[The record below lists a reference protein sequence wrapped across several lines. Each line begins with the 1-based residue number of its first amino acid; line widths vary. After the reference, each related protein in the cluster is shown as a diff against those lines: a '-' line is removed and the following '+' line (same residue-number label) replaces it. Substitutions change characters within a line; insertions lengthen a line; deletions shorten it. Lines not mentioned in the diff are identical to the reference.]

1 MTQDAQQTAAV
12 AIFDSRPA
20 AEDAIVALHQEGL
33 DMKRL
38 SVFVKDFHTE
48 QHTSGSSKTE
58 QFFVLVHGTAEMMVH
73 ARAILGT
80 VSSSHLGIHASSHG
94 SHVATGLGLG

>member
-1 MTQDAQQTAAV
+1 MTQDAQQTAVV

-38 SVFVKDFHTE
+38 SIFGKDFTTE
-48 QHTSGSSKTE
+48 QHTSRSVKAE
-58 QFFVLVHGTAEMMVH
+58 QFFVLVHGSAEMLVH

-80 VSSSHLGIHASSHG
+80 TGSSHLETHTSSHG
-94 SHVATGLGLG
+94 SHIATGLGLG

>member
-1 MTQDAQQTAAV
+1 MTQDVQQTAVV
-12 AIFDSRPA
+12 AIFDSRPG

-38 SVFVKDFHTE
+38 SIFVRDLHTE
-48 QHTSGSSKTE
+48 QHASGSSKAE

-80 VSSSHLGIHASSHG
+80 ISSSHPGTHASSHG
-94 SHVATGLGLG
+94 SHVATGLALG

>member
-1 MTQDAQQTAAV
+1 MTQDEQQTAVA
-12 AIFDSRPA
+12 AIFDSRAA

-38 SVFVKDFHTE
+38 SIFGRDCTTK
-48 QHTSGSSKTE
+48 QHTSGSAKIE
-58 QFFVLVHGTAEMMVH
+58 KFLVLVHGTAEMIVH

-80 VSSSHLGIHASSHG
+80 TGSSHLETHTFSHG
-94 SHVATGLGLG
+94 SHIATGLGLS